1 MSNTS
6 GGVYLPR
13 LEQPQW
19 GSCLAR
25 VGNILG
31 FRVHVLGLRFK
42 CLGFSL
48 SVSRLALGPLV
59 INSIKTKNHG
69 LVQPCDCIRAYWLRT
84 RPCQHRPSVG
94 CGPIQFS
101 FCFIVS
107 CRHEFGS
114 VVLLASGRCFFVS
127 GSSFLEVESYP
138 LTGLPRSIEKA
149 PPRDPTV
156 ARCLGSCGG
165 PKRGVGCSYER
176 GTPAPSSRPQAC
188 EYLHGYLAHTGTH
201 TGSSLSEARAS

>member
-6 GGVYLPR
+6 GGVYHAR

-114 VVLLASGRCFFVS
+114 VVLLASGRRVFVS
-127 GSSFLEVESYP
+127 GSSFWR

-149 PPRDPTV
+149 SPRDPTV
-156 ARCLGSCGG
+156 ARCLGPYGE
-165 PKRGVGCSYER
+165 RGVGCSYER
-176 GTPAPSSRPQAC
+176 GTPVPSSRPQAC